1 MEEGNEGYSFISGR
15 ALVAFEHNSDNRYD
29 AISAWRALA
38 DAKLHETVSITLS
51 LTKGENF
58 WQRFL
63 TREVSRTPLIEA
75 LTTLEAEGI
84 DFDLR
89 KVQCD
94 VLRQLAVREPIGF
107 DANELRERSVPE
119 LRRAV
124 LSAMD
129 NARPA
134 VAAAASTW
142 RLPGAANDRP
152 WDGPRIQGP
161 DGPRIKGPDEPRTID
176 EPQIVVKA
184 TEHNEP
190 QIVADP
196 ASTMRKRISRL
207 LEEQE

>member
-1 MEEGNEGYSFISGR
+1 
-15 ALVAFEHNSDNRYD
+15 
-29 AISAWRALA
+29 
-38 DAKLHETVSITLS
+38 
-51 LTKGENF
+51 LT
-58 WQRFL
+58 
-63 TREVSRTPLIEA
+63 P
-75 LTTLEAEGI
+75 
-84 DFDLR
+84 
-89 KVQCD
+89 
-94 VLRQLAVREPIGF
+94 
-107 DANELRERSVPE
+107 NELRERSVPE

-176 EPQIVVKA
+176 EPQIV
-184 TEHNEP
+184 
-190 QIVADP
+190 ADP

-207 LEEQE
+207 LEEQEQELGIPDVEGPEDIVR